1 MSINIG
7 AVAGPL
13 TCGLLAQLYGWHVGF
28 GMAGILMLIA
38 LATYSAG
45 YRLLAESVRGKGPAE
60 VAAPLTGAQWRIV
73 AALFG
78 VMALTIFHSIAYYQ
92 NNNIGLIWINTYVDL
107 DVLGFHIPVSW
118 FSALDSFV
126 SIVSVPV
133 LFALWRWQSARG
145 GEPGEIAKI
154 ATGAYLA
161 AGANLSLAAGSMLF
175 ARVPAVF
182 PVLYGVLLGV
192 AIPLSVADPARAG
205 IARRPRT
212 GESHDDGRRVPQSL
226 RRQHHARA
234 DRNAL

>member
-1 MSINIG
+1 
-7 AVAGPL
+7 VA
-13 TCGLLAQLYGWHVGF
+13 
-28 GMAGILMLIA
+28 
-38 LATYSAG
+38 
-45 YRLLAESVRGKGPAE
+45 E
-60 VAAPLTGAQWRIV
+60 PLTGPQWRII

-107 DVLGFHIPVSW
+107 DVLRFHIPVSW

-126 SIVSVPV
+126 SIISVPV
-133 LFALWRWQSARG
+133 LFALWRRQTSRG

-192 AIPLSVADPARAG
+192 GFLYQWPTLLALVSRAAPTKVKATMMGAAFLSLFIANITLGRIGTLYEHMTPSMFWVLNAAIAA
-205 IARRPRT
+205 T
-212 GESHDDGRRVPQSL
+212 GGTLALLL
-226 RRQHHARA
+226 RRRLGRVFAA
-234 DRNAL
+234 IA